1 MPMGKRI
8 VIRRLNI
15 FVDAQ
20 STRIAIVPKG
30 AQKLAGLYNSL
41 PTETKATQNVTVQCQ
56 RERWIIQTK
65 SPNEEI
71 WTCLSWDGLYSG

>member
-8 VIRRLNI
+8 AIRRLNI

-30 AQKLAGLYNSL
+30 AQKLAGLYN
-41 PTETKATQNVTVQCQ
+41 PVFAHRDKGDA
-56 RERWIIQTK
+56 K
-65 SPNEEI
+65 H
-71 WTCLSWDGLYSG
+71 DGSMST